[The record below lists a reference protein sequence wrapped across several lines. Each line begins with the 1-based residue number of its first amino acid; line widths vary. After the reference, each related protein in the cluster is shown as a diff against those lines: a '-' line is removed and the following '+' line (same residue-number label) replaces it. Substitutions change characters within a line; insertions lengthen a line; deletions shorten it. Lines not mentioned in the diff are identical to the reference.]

1 MQPVGAIVSC
11 SAMIWGIRW
20 RRSRLTCVCLQVEPS
35 SPPATVPPSPSI
47 IHGGCQTSRTRP
59 QFFLPAFQ
67 NFGWIYYLQK
77 IFPSFLRI
85 SLLRVLV
92 EYSWMKYGSWES
104 DGLLHIFGWFPNWW
118 KVQRVWEE
126 RWVVWARG
134 SSRQQLDLRDDS
146 SPAMPHFAICYT
158 TLCVSR
164 KKWKATHMGAL
175 PIRLNSHN
183 LPSGRVVQRKQTR
196 ILANLPLALHI
207 GGWQYCGKTLC
218 YTVAQESVFKKTRY
232 RRPLQFAQRAL
243 LCLYCSLQQG
253 LTEWEWSLGSSPL
266 HYCHC
271 FLHLICFV
279 IVSCVLFLT
288 PNEND
293 TGMGP
298 LICWCSIWCV
308 FTADSALLLADSH
321 SPPLVGGW
329 ESKTQ
334 SWRVRWCSLN
344 RIKHG
349 TRLWSRLLNTWW
361 HSRACR

>member
-1 MQPVGAIVSC
+1 MEAARHHALV
-11 SAMIWGIRW
+11 
-20 RRSRLTCVCLQVEPS
+20 LN
-35 SPPATVPPSPSI
+35 
-47 IHGGCQTSRTRP
+47 
-59 QFFLPAFQ
+59 FFLPAFQ

-183 LPSGRVVQRKQTR
+183 LPSGRLVVQRKR
-196 ILANLPLALHI
+196 ILASLPLALHI

-218 YTVAQESVFKKTRY
+218 YTVAQESVLKKTRY

-243 LCLYCSLQQG
+243 LCLYCSLQQS

-271 FLHLICFV
+271 FLHLICFL

-298 LICWCSIWCV
+298 LIWWCSIWCV

-334 SWRVRWCSLN
+334 SWRVGAGVHW
-344 RIKHG
+344 
-349 TRLWSRLLNTWW
+349 TE
-361 HSRACR
+361 